1 MKHNDLEKNTISY
14 GLSLAVTS
22 LFSALLVVLKELCDH
37 SVLVWMSKAT
47 GHHWMTHGI
56 IDVVLFVALGW
67 FLGTLN
73 GGHGVNISAEKF
85 IKTVVGSVVISG
97 LIIVGFYMVD
107 MLAG

>member
-1 MKHNDLEKNTISY
+1 MKHNLEKYTISF
-14 GLSLAVTS
+14 GLSLAITS

-56 IDVVLFVALGW
+56 IDVVVFFVLGW

-73 GGHGVNISAEKF
+73 GGRGVDISAEKL
-85 IKTVVGSVVISG
+85 IKTLVGSVVVSG